1 MAADIRRGLRGGIGG
16 AGPAGVNVAPP
27 AAPGNARAVSSTPD
41 DAADARGSYPPKSGS
56 SLSRLVRALCV
67 PRRRCCWYPN
77 PVAGV
82 AVAAVAARGRTPA
95 VSQLERRNPYTDY
108 TPRRQTCESRA
119 VRHHRLSALRRQLP
133 PTPLYSH
140 HRNRPTMRAGWQ
152 EPRPKASSAQR
163 HASHRQHLPRHHRRQ
178 AACGGSPRQQVS
190 LIPRSRARC
199 GACGGGGARRR

>member
-1 MAADIRRGLRGGIGG
+1 MRLQLHRGTPEPYQARQMTLPMHGDHTRLKAARH
-16 AGPAGVNVAPP
+16 
-27 AAPGNARAVSSTPD
+27 
-41 DAADARGSYPPKSGS
+41 
-56 SLSRLVRALCV
+56 SRLVRALCV

-82 AVAAVAARGRTPA
+82 VVAAVEARGRTPA

-163 HASHRQHLPRHHRRQ
+163 HASHRQHPPRHHHRQ